1 MSESELMYIVIGILI
16 GLIIAVVIAGITN
29 SQEKQRGA

>member
-1 MSESELMYIVIGILI
+1 MSETDFMYVVIGILI